1 MKKLINKTFYDTEEY
16 NGMENSQPTC
26 QKQNSPKN
34 LEETKTNTT
43 FAPTDSSTQLGK
55 RIQKAKSGK
64 EIKGAKFGKK
74 NNRVKSK
81 QEKEVFSIEIESES
95 PEDFGNLV
103 QYSNPQQNFDTQE
116 EISIPGDLSVNQ
128 KCLSTEKNKND
139 STKKTL
145 DDSSSKKITKK
156 DSMRIQ
162 SGTMFFRSYFGLLD
176 KRCKRHNYS
185 LKRINFEKN
194 FGYSISKNRAF
205 IKRSIKNILS
215 FNSSTNRIIIYNMI
229 YKVKDRVF
237 EELVKLRFKEAYNL
251 FIKNSHFIK
260 INEANFH
267 LSHYQTLNECLEKK
281 KLSKKKILTNE
292 FIETAKNLISI
303 IEGNGKLIQRRQRK
317 NLFRK
322 KIYFIRYKFHWP

>member
-64 EIKGAKFGKK
+64 EIKGAKYGKK

-128 KCLSTEKNKND
+128 KCLSTEKNKMILQ
-139 STKKTL
+139 KK
-145 DDSSSKKITKK
+145 
-156 DSMRIQ
+156 
-162 SGTMFFRSYFGLLD
+162 
-176 KRCKRHNYS
+176 H
-185 LKRINFEKN
+185 
-194 FGYSISKNRAF
+194 
-205 IKRSIKNILS
+205 
-215 FNSSTNRIIIYNMI
+215 
-229 YKVKDRVF
+229 
-237 EELVKLRFKEAYNL
+237 
-251 FIKNSHFIK
+251 
-260 INEANFH
+260 
-267 LSHYQTLNECLEKK
+267 
-281 KLSKKKILTNE
+281 
-292 FIETAKNLISI
+292 
-303 IEGNGKLIQRRQRK
+303 
-317 NLFRK
+317 
-322 KIYFIRYKFHWP
+322 